1 MTHHIN
7 VYATNFKRSKTYSV
21 SSENNLITTHVD
33 LKEDDILIH
42 EMLALQLLSHFTMT
56 NESNIFFAIEL
67 SNCLEGAA
75 EYVRI

>member
-1 MTHHIN
+1 
-7 VYATNFKRSKTYSV
+7 V
-21 SSENNLITTHVD
+21 NL
-33 LKEDDILIH
+33 KGDDILIH
-42 EMLALQLLSHFTMT
+42 DIPVLQLLSHFSMT